1 MLATQL
7 YEQALSWKGPV
18 LVVPGLYGSESLHWQ
33 TRWERRFPH
42 FERVE
47 QDDWSLPD
55 VDRWAQRIVEAALHL
70 DAPALIVAHSFG
82 CLAAVRAEKLQSN
95 LIAGALLVAP
105 ADPARFGLEKK
116 LPQVPLLFPST
127 LVAST
132 NDALLPVSRAQ
143 QLAER
148 WGSQFVCVGA
158 KGHINVQS
166 GLGDWNQGLEQLE
179 MLCRRMS
186 SPRPWLPESA
196 LPFATARLP
205 LMFSI

>member
-1 MLATQL
+1 MFATQL
-7 YEQALSWKGPV
+7 YEQELSWKGPV
-18 LVVPGLYGSESLHWQ
+18 LVVPGLYGSESRHWQ
-33 TRWERRFPH
+33 SRWERRFPH

-55 VDRWAQRIVEAALHL
+55 VDRWARRIVESALQL
-70 DAPALIVAHSFG
+70 DGPALIIAHSFG

-116 LPQVPLLFPST
+116 LQQVPLLFPSA
-127 LVAST
+127 LIASS
-132 NDALLPVSRAQ
+132 NDALLTLPRAQ

-148 WGSQFVCVGA
+148 WGSQFISIGA
-158 KGHINVQS
+158 KGHINAES
-166 GLGDWNQGLEQLE
+166 GLGDWHEGIEQLE
-179 MLCRRMS
+179 LLCRRMTT
-186 SPRPWLPESA
+186 PEIRTPVPA
-196 LPFATARLP
+196 IPFPATRLS

>member
-7 YEQALSWKGPV
+7 HEPELSWKGPV

-55 VDRWAQRIVEAALHL
+55 VDRWARRIVEAALHL
-70 DAPALIVAHSFG
+70 DGPALIVAHSFG

-105 ADPARFGLEKK
+105 ADPARFGLENK
-116 LPQVPLLFPST
+116 LQQVPLLFPST
-127 LVAST
+127 LVASS
-132 NDALLPVSRAQ
+132 NDPFLSLARAQ

-148 WGSQFVCVGA
+148 WGSEFVCVGA
-158 KGHINVQS
+158 RGHINAQS
-166 GLGDWNQGLEQLE
+166 GLGDWREGLGRLE
-179 MLCRRMS
+179 GLCRRMMLPRET
-186 SPRPWLPESA
+186 SPSQVI
-196 LPFATARLP
+196 PFASARLP
-205 LMFSI
+205 LLFSI